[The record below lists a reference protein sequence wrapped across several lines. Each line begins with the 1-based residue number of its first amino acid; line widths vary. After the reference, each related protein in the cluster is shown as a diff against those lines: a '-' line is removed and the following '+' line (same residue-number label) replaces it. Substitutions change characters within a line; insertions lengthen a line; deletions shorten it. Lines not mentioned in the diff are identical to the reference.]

1 MATTARV
8 WPTVCCDLLAHIF
21 LSNPGSG
28 IRVNVETFTV
38 RQCIRHLY
46 LPKDLSRVNKSTFWG
61 QSSSG
66 LLALSRFLQTLCIT
80 SPQHPAAISC
90 CPTSP
95 MMHTFASFVKY
106 PIQDASVVWPFSPPT
121 WLQAQWLDFED
132 FCSLSSTLPSL
143 SYNYSSAFIAVVSSF
158 FST

>member
-1 MATTARV
+1 MARLSMATTARV

-90 CPTSP
+90 CPTSS

-106 PIQDASVVWPFSPPT
+106 PVSGCFSRMT
-121 WLQAQWLDFED
+121 L
-132 FCSLSSTLPSL
+132 LSSNMTSSSVTRFWRFLFAVLNAAL
-143 SYNYSSAFIAVVSSF
+143 SVL
-158 FST
+158 